1 MTAIRLSPSGP
12 VIGNTDG
19 GPLSFGP
26 GARLRLTEANSIM
39 GGSLAL
45 PTVPDVI
52 SPDGFGDPDAIVLTL
67 LAPKAELKYRANLAL
82 DILNNSTNAGGECV
96 LYLDVSVDGGASY
109 NNVVRNSH
117 LVRPGV
123 LGDASPV
130 GASRQCEVWMPQVS
144 GEALGVVTNTT
155 PSIKLRARALAT
167 SGNPILLV
175 NSQSEALYAAITG
188 LSGTIH
194 MELEECF

>member
-1 MTAIRLSPSGP
+1 MTAIRLAPSGP

-26 GARLRLTEANSIM
+26 GARLRLTEANSVM

-45 PTVPDVI
+45 PTIPDVI

-82 DILNNSTNAGGECV
+82 DIQNISTNAGGECV
-96 LYLDVSVDGGASY
+96 LYLDMSIDGGATY
-109 NNVVRNSH
+109 VNVARNSH
-117 LVRPGV
+117 LVAAGV
-123 LGDASPV
+123 LGSAQPV
-130 GASRQCEVWMPQVS
+130 SASRQCELWCPQLTGAS
-144 GEALGVVTNTT
+144 LGVISNTT
-155 PSIKLRARALAT
+155 ASVKLRARALAA
-167 SGNPILLV
+167 SANPNLLV
-175 NSQSEALYAAITG
+175 NSPASSGGIEVQG